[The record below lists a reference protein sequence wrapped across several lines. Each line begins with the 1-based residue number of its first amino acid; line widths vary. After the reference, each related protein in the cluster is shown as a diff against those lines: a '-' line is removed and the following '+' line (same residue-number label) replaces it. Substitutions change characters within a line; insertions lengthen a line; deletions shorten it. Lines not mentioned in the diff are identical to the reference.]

1 MRDRSLQLAIYLAPY
16 WARLQTRFQQIR
28 AQWRSQ
34 PAIVQAS
41 LIANAVMLTLLT
53 GALLRNHRASFA
65 PTALSQALPESSQV
79 APLPATQTGT
89 RHLLNY
95 QQWVDLLQQ
104 EAIAAAQNPPERLA
118 VLLGDSIS
126 LWFPPDLLPP
136 ERNWLNQG
144 ISGDTTDRLR
154 ARLNLLDRVQPQ
166 TIVVMIGINDLIWGA
181 DDASVLAHYREIVRY
196 LRRTH
201 PGTQIVVQSILPH
214 AAEQATWEGRDRL
227 LALPNARIRA
237 LNQELAAIAQSEGAY
252 YLDLYP
258 LFANADGNLKIALS
272 TDGLHLNSQGYLVW
286 RAALQLYLRQTLPT
300 G

>member
-1 MRDRSLQLAIYLAPY
+1 MRDRSLRLASYLAPY
-16 WARLQTRFQQIR
+16 WARLQTRFRQVQAR
-28 AQWRSQ
+28 WRSQ
-34 PAIVQAS
+34 PPIVRAS
-41 LIANAVMLTLLT
+41 LLANAVMLTLLT
-53 GALLRNHRASFA
+53 ATLLRNYRASSP
-65 PTALSQALPESSQV
+65 PTPLFQALPQSSQA

-104 EAIAAAQNPPERLA
+104 EAIAAAQNPPEQLA

-136 ERNWLNQG
+136 ERNWINQG
-144 ISGDTTDRLR
+144 ISGDTTERLR
-154 ARLNLLDRVQPQ
+154 ARLNLLDPVQPQ
-166 TIVVMIGINDLIWGA
+166 TIVIMIGINDLIRGT
-181 DDASVLAHYREIVRY
+181 DDASILAHYREIVRY

-201 PGTQIVVQSILPH
+201 PGTQVVVQSILPH
-214 AAEQATWEGRDRL
+214 AAEEATWEGRDRL
-227 LALPNARIRA
+227 LALPNTRIRA
-237 LNQELAAIAQSEGAY
+237 LNQELMAIAQSEGAY

-258 LFANADGNLKIALS
+258 LFANAQGNLKMGLS
-272 TDGLHLNSQGYLVW
+272 TDGLHLNSQGYWVW

>member
-1 MRDRSLQLAIYLAPY
+1 MRDRSLQFAIYLAPY
-16 WARLQTRFQQIR
+16 WARLQARLRQLR
-28 AQWRSQ
+28 AKWRSQ
-34 PAIVQAS
+34 PPIVRAS

-53 GALLRNHRASFA
+53 GTLLRHHHTRLA
-65 PTALSQALPESSQV
+65 PSALSQALPQTPQA
-79 APLPATQTGT
+79 APPPATQTGT

-104 EAIAAAQNPPERLA
+104 EAIAAAENPPERLA

-136 ERNWLNQG
+136 ERNWINQG

-154 ARLNLLDRVQPQ
+154 ARLHLLDPVQPQ

-181 DDASVLAHYREIVRY
+181 DDAAILSHYRDIVRY
-196 LRRTH
+196 LRHTH
-201 PGTQIVVQSILPH
+201 PGTQVLVQSILPH

-227 LALPNARIRA
+227 LALPNSRIRA
-237 LNQELAAIAQSEGAY
+237 LNQQLAAIAQSEGAY

-258 LFANADGNLKIALS
+258 LFANAQGNLKMFLS